1 MGGNNSKKSVDKL
14 HPICYNSK
22 CREGRVLIDDPLF
35 KWQAVSSKHHQKS
48 IKKIL
53 KKLKKLLTNKTKY
66 AIMNTSNEGDV
77 KNV

>member
-1 MGGNNSKKSVDKL
+1 M

-48 IKKIL
+48 IKKN
-53 KKLKKLLTNKTKY
+53 LKKLLTKWVACAIINTTKR
-66 AIMNTSNEGDV
+66 ER
-77 KNV
+77 KR